1 MKTTLNN
8 FQPFKI
14 CIGVHFPSRT
24 WFPKFIKMT
33 LRLFVI
39 LNSFTYIMLWSR
51 FYNLCQYTPLL
62 TAHQE
67 LQKLVL
73 SWSFREK
80 MSRLRLEMNVRCLK
94 KNLPPLSSELF
105 LLLLSA
111 LFKKK
116 VLLEVAYFISRQKN
130 VFRMALTFING
141 GSPVLLF

>member
-1 MKTTLNN
+1 
-8 FQPFKI
+8 
-14 CIGVHFPSRT
+14 
-24 WFPKFIKMT
+24 
-33 LRLFVI
+33 
-39 LNSFTYIMLWSR
+39 
-51 FYNLCQYTPLL
+51 
-62 TAHQE
+62 
-67 LQKLVL
+67 
-73 SWSFREK
+73 
-80 MSRLRLEMNVRCLK
+80 MNVRCLK